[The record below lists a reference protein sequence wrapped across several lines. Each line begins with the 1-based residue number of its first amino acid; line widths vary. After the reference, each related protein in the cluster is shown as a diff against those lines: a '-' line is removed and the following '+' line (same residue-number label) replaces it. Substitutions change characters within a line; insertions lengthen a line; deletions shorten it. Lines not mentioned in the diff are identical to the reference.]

1 MAEEH
6 TLLQDETNYRHTLQ
20 TYLKYM
26 QQLPPQRKWMSE
38 KLGPRLVEIFNQRK
52 TMRVLAVGTGSGEV
66 DNDFL
71 NEIVK
76 RGKEIHGEEYEVV
89 YQVIEP
95 NANSIEFFRK
105 SVMKN
110 DNYNKIQFEWYNGF
124 LEDFVTEFSQDNKD
138 VSDPEEEQ
146 FDFVHYVRCFYHIDS
161 VSALEKTYNI
171 LLRKNGFVGVVGE
184 NEGAFWP
191 KMMIFLNDHEMTHE
205 CFTCSG
211 PVSMAYFLPGWVSQA
226 TKNGWKYET
235 YTDKYYF
242 DTTPMYDEESKAG
255 NYLIDFCIHAKE
267 SRKTVK
273 KEILDD
279 FFKFLD
285 EHIIEEEVEEDDKKV
300 MKKYFPCE
308 LGAIIITKE

>member
-1 MAEEH
+1 MSDQH
-6 TLLQDETNYRHTLQ
+6 TLLEDETNYRHTLQ
-20 TYLKYM
+20 AYLKHM

-38 KLGPRLVEIFNQRK
+38 KLGPRLGEIFNARK
-52 TMRVLAVGTGSGEV
+52 ELRVLAVGTGSGEV
-66 DNDFL
+66 DRDFL

-76 RGKEIHGEEYEVV
+76 RGKEQLGDEYSVT
-89 YQVIEP
+89 YQVVEP
-95 NANSIEFFRK
+95 NADSIEFFK
-105 SVMKN
+105 QSVIKN
-110 DNYNKIQFEWYNGF
+110 DNYNKINFQWFHGF
-124 LEDFVTEFSQDNKD
+124 LEDFIKEFQQNQNEIEKKG
-138 VSDPEEEQ
+138 

-161 VSALEKTYNI
+161 VSGLDKTYNI
-171 LLRKNGFVGVVGE
+171 LLRKDGIVAAVGE

-211 PVSMAYFLPGWVSQA
+211 PVSMAYFLPGWVSQSEQN
-226 TKNGWKYET
+226 KWKYET

-242 DTTPMYDEESKAG
+242 DTTLMFDEESKEG
-255 NYLIDFCIHAKE
+255 NYLIDFCIHAKQ

-279 FFKFLD
+279 FFQFLN
-285 EHIIEEEVEEDDKKV
+285 ENIKEEEIVEDDKKV
-300 MKKYFPCE
+300 LKKYFPCE